1 MPATNTIQRVLGL
14 ALFIGLVGT
23 TAVSA
28 QATYET
34 KSQDWWD
41 GLQEQLTESVNSDVA
56 QIRQDAFRHVI
67 FFAENY
73 DYFVNFDEAA
83 YEIMGRFEMSDDIGE
98 RLLALAAVSAIGEYG
113 TLGRLA
119 KVASAV
125 KSDRVRAMA
134 TAVLRSHAASL

>member
-1 MPATNTIQRVLGL
+1 MRVTNSIQRALGL

-28 QATYET
+28 QSTYET

-41 GLQEQLTESVNSDVA
+41 GLQEQLSESVSSDIA
-56 QIRQDAFRHVI
+56 QVRQDAVRQVI

-73 DYFVNFDEAA
+73 DNFVNFDDAA
-83 YEIMGRFEMSDDIGE
+83 YEIMGRFETSEDIGE
-98 RLLALAAVSAIGEYG
+98 RLMALAALNAIGEDG

-119 KVASAV
+119 RVASAE
-125 KSDRVRAMA
+125 KSDRVRAVTA
-134 TAVLRSHAASL
+134 AVLSAHAASL